1 MRDFRLRSDLER
13 VVVDGYAF
21 PLGVARL
28 DAPPPL
34 PGYLV
39 DYVPSEGAEP
49 DTYAFQVAISHE
61 GLRDLIHDLFEIL
74 PGEVSPAVEI
84 GSVDAYRSIDV

>member
-13 VVVDGYAF
+13 VAVDGYAF
-21 PLGVARL
+21 PLGVERL

-34 PGYLV
+34 QGYLV
-39 DYVPSEGAEP
+39 DFVASEDDEP
-49 DTYAFQVAISHE
+49 DTFAFQVAISHE
-61 GLRDLIHDLFEIL
+61 GLRDLVHDLFEML

-84 GSVDAYRSIDV
+84 GS